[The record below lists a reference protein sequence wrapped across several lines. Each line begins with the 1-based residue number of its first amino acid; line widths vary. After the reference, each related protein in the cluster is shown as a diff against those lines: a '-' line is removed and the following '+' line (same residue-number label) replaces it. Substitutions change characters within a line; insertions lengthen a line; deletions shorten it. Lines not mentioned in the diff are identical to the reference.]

1 MNILICYASTEG
13 QTRKIALQA
22 AETVMK
28 LGHKVSVENAVIA
41 EELDI
46 EHFDAAILAGS
57 VHIGRYQTALVHR
70 IAEWLE
76 GLKSMPSAFISVTL
90 SAAGDEN
97 DLEDA
102 KRCAAKLA
110 DETGW
115 TADMVHHAAGALRFT
130 QYDFFKRWAMRF
142 IAMQKG
148 EKADT
153 SKDVEYTDWV
163 ALESFLAAFVNY
175 AAEKKVT

>member
-1 MNILICYASTEG
+1 MKVLICYASTEG

-22 AETVMK
+22 AETVME
-28 LGHKVSVENAVIA
+28 LGHKVTVENAVLA
-41 EELDI
+41 EEVDVGQ
-46 EHFDAAILAGS
+46 FDAAILAGS
-57 VHIGRYQTALVHR
+57 VHVGRYQTALVHR
-70 IAEWLE
+70 IGHWREELQ
-76 GLKSMPSAFISVTL
+76 SVPSAFISVTL
-90 SAAGDEN
+90 SAAGDDN

-102 KRCAAKLA
+102 RRCAEKLA
-110 DETGW
+110 NETGW

-153 SKDVEYTDWV
+153 SKDIEYTDWA
-163 ALESFLAAFVNY
+163 ALESFLGAFVDY
-175 AAEKKVT
+175 AEKGKAA